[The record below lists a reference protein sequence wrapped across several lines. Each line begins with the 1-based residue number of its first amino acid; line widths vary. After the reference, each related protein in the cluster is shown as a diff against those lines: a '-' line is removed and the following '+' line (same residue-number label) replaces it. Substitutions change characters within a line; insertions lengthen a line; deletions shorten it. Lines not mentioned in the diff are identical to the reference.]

1 MNCLK
6 IMPKLNGLSI
16 CLKNEKVVIKIWNKN
31 KNNNKIEHLNK
42 IIFEEYNPEIIYIA
56 NNPDKKN

>member
-6 IMPKLNGLSI
+6 IMPKLMGCQ
-16 CLKNEKVVIKIWNKN
+16 CLENEKVVIKIWNKN

-42 IIFEEYNPEIIYIA
+42 IIFEEYNPEIIYIT
-56 NNPDKKN
+56 NNLIKLNK